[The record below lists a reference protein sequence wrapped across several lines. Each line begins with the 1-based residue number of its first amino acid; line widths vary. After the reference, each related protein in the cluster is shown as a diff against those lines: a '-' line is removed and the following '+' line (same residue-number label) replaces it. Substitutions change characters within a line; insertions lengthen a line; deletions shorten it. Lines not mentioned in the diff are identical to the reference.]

1 MWLVYTFQ
9 KEQILRLWNKEIHRI
24 CLNFK
29 LIWNELKA
37 NAKSDIA
44 IYIKNAN
51 RKKNYFP
58 LNQYRSPSVQ
68 LVFLSKIEPSYQ
80 MQVANSLLQTATV
93 WFAGPLW
100 ELLKPC

>member
-9 KEQILRLWNKEIHRI
+9 KEKILRLWNKEIRRI

-51 RKKNYFP
+51 RKKIYFP
-58 LNQYRSPSVQ
+58 QN
-68 LVFLSKIEPSYQ
+68 
-80 MQVANSLLQTATV
+80 
-93 WFAGPLW
+93 
-100 ELLKPC
+100 